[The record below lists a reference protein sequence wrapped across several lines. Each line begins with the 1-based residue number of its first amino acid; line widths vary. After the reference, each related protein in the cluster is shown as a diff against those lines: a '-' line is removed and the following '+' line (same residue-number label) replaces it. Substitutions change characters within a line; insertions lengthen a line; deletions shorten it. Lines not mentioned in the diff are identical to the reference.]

1 MAMSFEDKQNARRNG
16 LNAAA
21 DRADERSNAAYKR
34 ADMSEGATGIPFG
47 QPILV
52 GHHSE
57 GKHRRVIE
65 KARKAMDTCVEESKR
80 ADDLRRRADA
90 VGTGGISSDDPEAIH
105 KIREQ
110 IEQAEKTQDQMKA
123 ANKIIRTWM
132 KKGITHETTGAQ
144 FDAFAV
150 DLSPILPDFT
160 PEKIRELIK
169 PSMGC
174 VGFPSFRLTNNTAN
188 IARLKKRL
196 VVLESAAQRQ
206 TKETAFGDK
215 CRVIENAEANRVQ
228 FIFPGKPDAATR
240 EVMKENGFRW
250 APSENA
256 WQRQLTNSGIYA
268 ARRVIAALALT
279 AS

>member
-16 LNAAA
+16 MNAAA

-90 VGTGGISSDDPEAIH
+90 VGTGGISSDDPEAIQ

-144 FDAFAV
+144 FDAFAA

-196 VVLESAAQRQ
+196 VVLEAAAKRQ
-206 TKETAFGDK
+206 TKETVFGDK

-240 EVMKENGFRW
+240 EVLKENGFRW